1 MRRWRASTI
10 RPTLFLTTQETG
22 EDGAMATAR
31 TAKNAASNIQLPPAV
46 LEGIYTTMPY
56 NDKLERA
63 TIPSTEK
70 ITEAFRELMR

>member
-1 MRRWRASTI
+1 
-10 RPTLFLTTQETG
+10 
-22 EDGAMATAR
+22 MATAR

-70 ITEAFRELMR
+70 ITEAVRELMR